1 MRCFDLLLYQ
11 CALFLPVC
19 PVFTSVPCFYQC
31 ALFLETLRLG
41 VRLCRLR
48 APRRIRSAMRPA
60 SGLSRI
66 RRPAAR
72 YVLGAPPGPLRAY
85 VGGLLR

>member
-1 MRCFDLLLYQ
+1 MSTLNERSKYSPKCDVLTSS
-11 CALFLPVC
+11 C
-19 PVFTSVPCFYQC
+19 TSVPCFYQC